1 MRGGLGDW
9 GGGDWCL
16 VALGGAAGLLW
27 ALVSIVV
34 AFDWWSG
41 ADLPWWQTAL
51 RCVLLWP
58 IFAAAYAPLPGADVF
73 VLALMVGAVTGALG
87 GLLLALRLRRT

>member
-1 MRGGLGDW
+1 MGLRLLRIEMRH
-9 GGGDWCL
+9 
-16 VALGGAAGLLW
+16 
-27 ALVSIVV
+27 SI
-34 AFDWWSG
+34 G
-41 ADLPWWQTAL
+41 
-51 RCVLLWP
+51 LWP